1 MNYNVENLISIFT
14 KLTTS
19 KSEVGEQETAGGGGG
34 DTKASAGGT
43 VPNWADVVGGP
54 KRGHANPTDSTI
66 VWNTGLVRG
75 VANQIY

>member
-14 KLTTS
+14 KLTNS
-19 KSEVGEQETAGGGGG
+19 KTEMGEQETTSGG

-43 VPNWADVVGGP
+43 VPQWADVVGGP